1 MNVNTSK
8 WNKAEKDALGLM
20 LSNKSINDL
29 YTNFRLKSNADLRR
43 AIQTQIT
50 CMEWSEGT
58 NEVQHF
64 ATYMLA
70 GLAPEAKYVTRS
82 IQLLNLDIAS
92 TKFRQEKGY
101 EKEVKRLE
109 SAIKF
114 ISRFV

>member
-1 MNVNTSK
+1 MNVNTNK
-8 WNKAEKDALGLM
+8 WDIAEKEALRWM
-20 LSNKSINDL
+20 LRNKSINDL
-29 YTNFRLKSNADLRR
+29 YTNFRLKSNSDLRR
-43 AIQTQIT
+43 AVQTQLT

-70 GLAPEAKYVTRS
+70 GSAPEAKYVNRAT
-82 IQLLNLDIAS
+82 QLLNLDIAS
-92 TKFRQEKGY
+92 TKFRKEEGY